1 MTSDSRSTYERL
13 FDFSRPKLSLRRPLS
28 SYYKVRALV
37 GAIIR
42 SRRVFARIV
51 MPDG

>member
-1 MTSDSRSTYERL
+1 MSDSRSTYERL
-13 FDFSRPKLSLRRPLS
+13 LAFSRPKLSLRRPLS
-28 SYYKVRALV
+28 SYSKVRALV